1 MQYYWNTRLIESA
14 NQRTFLIYPRKLTR
28 SCFGDCR
35 FQWAQ
40 KVPSM
45 VHAVTMTVTGV
56 NVVLQAHR
64 AGHDLLHGRNELVA
78 AFLGL
83 ELAYL
88 LQVSIYL
95 APCKPGLSLLAQVYA
110 ESVA

>member
-1 MQYYWNTRLIESA
+1 MVYGR
-14 NQRTFLIYPRKLTR
+14 
-28 SCFGDCR
+28 R

-40 KVPSM
+40 KVPSI
-45 VHAVTMTVTGV
+45 VHAVTMTVTGL
-56 NVVLQAHR
+56 NIVLQAHR

-88 LQVSIYL
+88 LQVSCNRDP
-95 APCKPGLSLLAQVYA
+95 APRLMV
-110 ESVA
+110 